1 MLRAL
6 ALLEQDGA
14 VLEPLEVP
22 QFGRA
27 LDCVA
32 VAGGLLDALGHF
44 RVGIYATHCVRSAAL
59 PAGWVLAA
67 QGSDGRVIA
76 AVQPVRRIVALLF
89 RPDAV
94 LSLHRSA
101 GRLSLLAA
109 LAWLAPVQ
117 A

>member
-1 MLRAL
+1 
-6 ALLEQDGA
+6 LLEQDGA
-14 VLEPLEVP
+14 VLEQLEVP

-32 VAGGLLDALGHF
+32 VAGSLLDALGHF
-44 RVGIYATHCVRSAAL
+44 RVGIYATHCVRSSAL

-89 RPDAV
+89 RPDGV
-94 LSLHRSA
+94 LSLQRSA
-101 GRLSLLAA
+101 GQLSVLAA
-109 LAWLAPVQ
+109 LAWLAAVP